1 MYICFMEKI
10 ICKVCKKEK
19 EKEYFYKDKE
29 SKNGYRTKCKQCTK
43 EGKRIRPIW
52 DKNNYDIKLKSLQG
66 DNYKIVSDYNKDV
79 VEILHLKCGKIRK
92 STPSNALIR
101 GCPYCKSNSSYITR
115 IFHTFLKYNKIEY
128 EFEYIIDDCKSLK
141 PLPFD
146 FALFKNHKLLCL
158 VEIDGEQHYKGN
170 KRFNTKE
177 IRKRDTIKT
186 NYCNSNNID
195 LVRIPYNCKNIEVE
209 FENVIKK
216 YNITPKNN
224 FEIKDDYYSTEEAS
238 EIRKLY
244 LNVQSIRKI
253 TTLIK
258 KDFTYISKII
268 KYIYFPNQDLD
279 IKKQIEDIY
288 ISKTETINRQFSDL
302 SNHEIEEMIKYIKK
316 GVSSIAIA
324 NKYNINRKNKHFLKI
339 YNSNKLNF
347 RTTNN
352 KYIEQYKDN
361 ILINIYE
368 NTSKIIE
375 KNPNYSINT
384 IVSCCNGHK
393 PSYKGYKWVYKDK
406 LPN

>member
-1 MYICFMEKI
+1 M
-10 ICKVCKKEK
+10 
-19 EKEYFYKDKE
+19 
-29 SKNGYRTKCKQCTK
+29 
-43 EGKRIRPIW
+43 
-52 DKNNYDIKLKSLQG
+52 
-66 DNYKIVSDYNKDV
+66 
-79 VEILHLKCGKIRK
+79 
-92 STPSNALIR
+92 
-101 GCPYCKSNSSYITR
+101 
-115 IFHTFLKYNKIEY
+115 
-128 EFEYIIDDCKSLK
+128 
-141 PLPFD
+141 
-146 FALFKNHKLLCL
+146 
-158 VEIDGEQHYKGN
+158 
-170 KRFNTKE
+170 
-177 IRKRDTIKT
+177 
-186 NYCNSNNID
+186 
-195 LVRIPYNCKNIEVE
+195 
-209 FENVIKK
+209 
-216 YNITPKNN
+216 
-224 FEIKDDYYSTEEAS
+224 
-238 EIRKLY
+238 
-244 LNVQSIRKI
+244 
-253 TTLIK
+253 IK

-361 ILINIYE
+361 ILLNIYE